1 MTDIDIVTSLYRK
14 VTGVA
19 PQLIAPVKGSGSSRR
34 YYRVGENPSLIATV
48 GTDIAENEAFLY
60 LTEHFSKKG
69 LAVPEVLAVTAERNA
84 YIQTDNGSIALF
96 DCLDNDELIIK
107 SVNALV
113 DMQYRGAEGL
123 DFSRCYPVASM
134 DRQAILWDL
143 NYFKYC
149 FLKNTPVEFSD
160 SKLEDDFSRL
170 ADELAVKDDEHTFMV
185 RDFQSRNVLVNE
197 GEVTIIDYQG
207 GRRGPVEY
215 DLASFAWQA
224 RANFTPEKRAMITD
238 AYIEAA
244 SAYTAVDRDRF
255 MSRLHKYVFLRQ
267 LQTLGAYGYRGLV
280 QQKAHF
286 VRSIPQA
293 LRNLREMIPA
303 EYPYFGGILKEMIEK
318 VLPDF
323 EQPQKL
329 LVKVGSFSYMQGIPA
344 DMTGNGGGFVFDCR
358 GLPNPGRYDQYKK
371 LTGRDVPVIEFL
383 EKCTEIHDFI
393 NAAKTMTG
401 ISVQTY
407 KERGFSSLMINF
419 GCTGGRHR
427 SVYCAEQI
435 ARYLHKHFDVDV
447 LLTHRE
453 QNISEKFSAR

>member
-14 VTGVA
+14 ATGVD

-69 LAVPEVLAVTAERNA
+69 LAVPEVLAVTAGRNA

-107 SVNALV
+107 SIKALV

-134 DRQAILWDL
+134 DRQAILWYL

-160 SKLEDDFSRL
+160 SKLEDDFSRM

-303 EYPYFGGILKEMIEK
+303 EYPYLGDILKEMIEK

-329 LVKVGSFSYMQGIPA
+329 LVKVGSFSY
-344 DMTGNGGGFVFDCR
+344 
-358 GLPNPGRYDQYKK
+358 
-371 LTGRDVPVIEFL
+371 
-383 EKCTEIHDFI
+383 
-393 NAAKTMTG
+393 
-401 ISVQTY
+401 
-407 KERGFSSLMINF
+407 
-419 GCTGGRHR
+419 
-427 SVYCAEQI
+427 
-435 ARYLHKHFDVDV
+435 
-447 LLTHRE
+447 
-453 QNISEKFSAR
+453 